1 MSTTPQAANAAP
13 PGDSGSPGSPPR
25 PWRVAIIAGL
35 ASFVDGAALSVNGIA
50 LVIYQQAI
58 GLTPEQ
64 VGLLTAVVT
73 VGTAIGALLG
83 GRLGDVYG
91 RRKVFIVTMA
101 MIVIGTLGPI
111 FSADFWLLFAGLA
124 LVGLGVGADLP
135 VSLATIAEA
144 ATEKNRGA
152 MLVFTQVLWIT
163 ASLVVVIVA
172 SSIGGQGRIAGQI
185 LYGLVAV
192 VGVIGL
198 LLRLTLPESARWLA
212 SRDSRSDSPQTV
224 GVVRSR
230 VSDLL
235 SPPLRRPLL
244 VLTAFYALVSIPG
257 GMLASYIT
265 YIAVNVAGVP
275 VEQFVAYTAIAFPV
289 GFLALFF
296 FMKIVDTRFRRAFVY
311 GCGLLTVIVLI
322 VPVVFGL
329 DIVSLLVVFT
339 LIGGIGA
346 ICGEPITRVW
356 SNESFPTMLRSTAQ
370 GFILTVGRLLLAAS
384 LTVGPALIAFSVTGF
399 FLTLAVIQLLA
410 VAVAYVGFRGG
421 RIQNTFVV
429 ESDPAVG
436 TARLKGEHHA
446 PAV

>member
-1 MSTTPQAANAAP
+1 MSPSFDAAAGHAAP
-13 PGDSGSPGSPPR
+13 AESPPR

-50 LVIYQQAI
+50 LVIYQQTI

-73 VGTAIGALLG
+73 VGTAIGALIG
-83 GRLGDVYG
+83 GRLGDLYG

-101 MIVIGTLGPI
+101 MVVVGTLGPI
-111 FSADFWLLFAGLA
+111 FSGDFWLLFVGLG

-152 MLVFTQVLWIT
+152 MLVFTQVLWIA
-163 ASLVVVIVA
+163 ASLLVVILA
-172 SSIGGQGRIAGQI
+172 AAIGGQGRIAGQI
-185 LYGLVAV
+185 LYGMVALVGV
-192 VGVIGL
+192 VGLV
-198 LLRLTLPESARWLA
+198 LRLTLPESASWLA
-212 SRDSRSDSPQTV
+212 SREERRHGRRAIHVVGSRL
-224 GVVRSR
+224 
-230 VSDLL
+230 SDLL

-244 VLTAFYALVSIPG
+244 VLTAFYALVSIPA

-289 GFLALFF
+289 GFLALFV
-296 FMKIVDTRFRRAFVY
+296 FMKIVDTRLRRPFVY
-311 GCGLLTVIVLI
+311 GCGLLTVVVLI

-329 DIVSLLVVFT
+329 NIVSLLVVFT

-384 LTVGPALIAFSVTGF
+384 LTIGPALIAFSITGF
-399 FLTLAVIQLLA
+399 FVALAVVQLLA

-421 RIQNTFVV
+421 RIQNAFTASNESYADVASVPV
-429 ESDPAVG
+429 E
-436 TARLKGEHHA
+436 GERHA
-446 PAV
+446 PLV